1 MVRKK
6 KDNDPAQVVGD
17 VAESVARIPGM
28 VADFLG
34 KRAYIVSKEFDDVM
48 SGNYYKSRSRN
59 LNKLDASGASLKTL
73 KRYGEGKYNKNNKG
87 GR

>member
-1 MVRKK
+1 MARKK
-6 KDNDPAQVVGD
+6 KDDPAKFVGEA
-17 VAESVARIPGM
+17 AENVARIPGM

-34 KRAYIVSKEFDDVM
+34 KRAYIVSKEFEDVM
-48 SGNYYKSRSRN
+48 SGNYYKSRSKN